1 MKFLW
6 IISHGP
12 TYWFEHTDQGDEDP
26 LGSFLAFPWQ
36 PPPVFCTALILI
48 YNFEWW
54 QFNKGG
60 SNCCSFD
67 LRQTKVSAHHL
78 SVHGHVCKLETC
90 SKRVQNFSGIGDKQ
104 NQYFG
109 TLIRG
114 SIPEGKRK
122 AYMHSCFATSAKCT
136 GNHDLFLL
144 LLILSTVTL
153 FSFDR
158 HLCGFACDLPVSIDC
173 RQKGKAGQSHLCC

>member
-6 IISHGP
+6 IILHGP

-48 YNFEWW
+48 YNFEGW

-90 SKRVQNFSGIGDKQ
+90 SKRVQISLGL
-104 NQYFG
+104 G
-109 TLIRG
+109 TNKI
-114 SIPEGKRK
+114 
-122 AYMHSCFATSAKCT
+122 
-136 GNHDLFLL
+136 
-144 LLILSTVTL
+144 STL
-153 FSFDR
+153 A
-158 HLCGFACDLPVSIDC
+158 LW
-173 RQKGKAGQSHLCC
+173 SHLGIWDISGPPGPNVHSLTLKVVRTFFHLDRWGNSWMSLMW

>member
-1 MKFLW
+1 MNIFWVHLKNTAFRQYTRVTRLKRFSTLEISAWYTANQSQKIMRLLW
-6 IISHGP
+6 IICNGL
-12 TYWFEHTDQGDEDP
+12 TYWLEHTDQGDEDP

-48 YNFEWW
+48 YNFEGW

-109 TLIRG
+109 PIWEFGTLAVHLDQT
-114 SIPEGKRK
+114 SI
-122 AYMHSCFATSAKCT
+122 S
-136 GNHDLFLL
+136 LL
-144 LLILSTVTL
+144 W
-153 FSFDR
+153 
-158 HLCGFACDLPVSIDC
+158 
-173 RQKGKAGQSHLCC
+173 K